1 MDLKAWR
8 QLYGVSQIP
17 MGLVQDNKVLLALP
31 ELAPP
36 LRLRLVFLNCARLII
51 GTMRRATRGRF

>member
-17 MGLVQDNKVLLALP
+17 MCLVQDNKVLLALP
-31 ELAPP
+31 ELTPCVYAS
-36 LRLRLVFLNCARLII
+36 FS
-51 GTMRRATRGRF
+51 

>member
-17 MGLVQDNKVLLALP
+17 MCLVQDNKVLLALP
-31 ELAPP
+31 ELAP

-51 GTMRRATRGRF
+51 GTMRRAKRGRF